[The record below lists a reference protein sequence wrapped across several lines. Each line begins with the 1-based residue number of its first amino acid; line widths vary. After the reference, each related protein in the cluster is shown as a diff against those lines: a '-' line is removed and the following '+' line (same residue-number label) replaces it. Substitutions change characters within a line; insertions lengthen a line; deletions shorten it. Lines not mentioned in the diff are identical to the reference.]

1 MNDEIDGGVDVGMD
15 HGGETELRVG
25 VPLWT
30 LLLESDST
38 LTSMAWFPE
47 TCNQYQ
53 HNLSEAESAS
63 LLASEPA
70 VPLERTGGIAAM
82 MKGVWSP
89 PTDRLSPQ

>member
-25 VPLWT
+25 VPLWP

-63 LLASEPA
+63 CWCLNQLCHWSA
-70 VPLERTGGIAAM
+70 LGGIATM

-89 PTDRLSPQ
+89 PTDRLNPQ

>member
-70 VPLERTGGIAAM
+70 VPLERTGGE
-82 MKGVWSP
+82 
-89 PTDRLSPQ
+89 

>member
-25 VPLWT
+25 VPLWRRCF
-30 LLLESDST
+30 LN

-63 LLASEPA
+63 C
-70 VPLERTGGIAAM
+70 
-82 MKGVWSP
+82 W
-89 PTDRLSPQ
+89 RLSQLCHWSALGG